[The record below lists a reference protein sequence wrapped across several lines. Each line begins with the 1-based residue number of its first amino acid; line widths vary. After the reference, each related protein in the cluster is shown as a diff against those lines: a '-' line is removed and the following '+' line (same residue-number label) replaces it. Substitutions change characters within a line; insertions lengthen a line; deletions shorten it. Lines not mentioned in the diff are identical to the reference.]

1 MDFVNKWW
9 SARQEGF
16 AFVNRI
22 VAAAIAEVMANL
34 MSRVR
39 RQRGFTL
46 NELMVAMNLIVVA
59 VMGYSLSAVGLI
71 RGQTANDNFTVAIHL
86 AQDKIEQLKAQTKL
100 VNDHRCPSAGDRG
113 LSASGAA
120 GGIFDRC
127 WQVADSPLG
136 ANLKQVDVTV
146 SWRNY
151 ENHQITVTTLI
162 FTGEY
167 Q

>member
-1 MDFVNKWW
+1 
-9 SARQEGF
+9 
-16 AFVNRI
+16 
-22 VAAAIAEVMANL
+22 
-34 MSRVR
+34 
-39 RQRGFTL
+39 
-46 NELMVAMNLIVVA
+46 MVAMNLIVVA

-86 AQDKIEQLKAQTKL
+86 AQDKMEQLKAQTKL
-100 VNDHRCPSAGDRG
+100 VNDNRCPSAGDRG
-113 LSASGAA
+113 LSATGAA

-127 WQVADSPLG
+127 WKVADSPLG

-151 ENHQITVTTLI
+151 DNHEITVTTLV
-162 FTGEY
+162 FTREY

>member
-1 MDFVNKWW
+1 MVNLI
-9 SARQEGF
+9 SP
-16 AFVNRI
+16 
-22 VAAAIAEVMANL
+22 
-34 MSRVR
+34 VR
-39 RQRGFTL
+39 RQRGFTF

-100 VNDHRCPSAGDRG
+100 VNDNRCPSAGDRG
-113 LSASGAA
+113 LSATGAA

-127 WQVADSPLG
+127 WKVADSALG

-151 ENHQITVTTLI
+151 DNHEMTLTTLV
-162 FTGEY
+162 FTREY